1 MRALTYIHNHAWCIT
16 EDALRTM
23 IEITSLDREERQAL
37 ATQYDTPLERTA
49 GVTTRNGVAVVSVI
63 GPIMRYANIFTYM
76 SGATSTEV
84 LAKDFTTALNDP
96 AISTIVL
103 NIDSPGGQAAGMH
116 ELTEMIYAARGRKRM
131 VAYVGDMAASGGYWI
146 ASAADEIVIDRTA
159 TLGSLGVIATASVA
173 RRPDQITFTSSQSP
187 NKSPD
192 LTQTDGRSQ
201 IQEMI
206 DVTAQ
211 VFIESVERNRTMAAG
226 SLMQRTNGGGL
237 FVGQAA
243 IDTGLADRFGSLEQ
257 LLTEYS
263 TNTQPSTRR
272 PRMAQAGGEPPRL
285 QGVSSMSITHDPV
298 AESQD
303 EINATAPPVEA
314 QASAPAPAPV
324 QMSAPD
330 LSAMVEQIAKA
341 STNQDTVAQMAN
353 MLQEQ
358 MQAQFTEMQARA
370 NTEVQR
376 RFAEMQAQQ
385 EIERFAYHVTNGTL
399 DRPHALPL
407 EANRIQSFMG
417 GLNTEQRKEYRA
429 QLEHILSAGMVE
441 FDEIGSEGDGMDSKT
456 LAIEQF
462 EAKVEAQI
470 DSGKTRYQAIRA
482 AGKAYPDLYR
492 AYQDAGGS

>member
-1 MRALTYIHNHAWCIT
+1 
-16 EDALRTM
+16 M
-23 IEITSLDREERQAL
+23 IEISSLDRAERAALADEYKERQAL

-76 SGATSTEV
+76 SGATSTEL

-159 TLGSLGVIATASVA
+159 TLGSIGVIATASVA
-173 RRPDQITFTSSQSP
+173 RRPNEITFTSSQSP

-201 IQEMI
+201 VQEMI

-226 SLMQRTNGGGL
+226 TLMQRTNGGGL

-243 IDTGLADRFGSLEQ
+243 IDAGLADRFGSLEQ
-257 LLTEYS
+257 LLTDYS
-263 TNTQPSTRR
+263 NTQPQLSTRR
-272 PRMAQAGGEPPRL
+272 PRMAQAGGESPR
-285 QGVSSMSITHDPV
+285 QGVSSMSITSDPV
-298 AESQD
+298 TEPQD
-303 EINATAPPVEA
+303 EINATAPPVEP
-314 QASAPAPAPV
+314 QASAPAPV

-341 STNQDTVAQMAN
+341 TTNQDTVAQMAD
-353 MLQEQ
+353 MLHQQ
-358 MQAQFTEMQARA
+358 MQAQFAEMQARA
-370 NTEVQR
+370 NAEVQR

-407 EANRIQSFMG
+407 ESTRIQSFMS
-417 GLNTEQRKEYRA
+417 GLNATQREEYRA
-429 QLEHILSAGMVE
+429 QLEHILDNGGVVSFE
-441 FDEIGSEGDGMDSKT
+441 EIGSEGAGADES
-456 LAIEQF
+456 AIALQQF
-462 EAKVEAQI
+462 EAAVTAKLN
-470 DSGKTRYQAIRA
+470 DSKIKTRLSAIRA
-482 AGKAYPDLYR
+482 VGREQPALYE
-492 AYQDAGGS
+492 AWQKAGGS